1 MNLTEKAIGEMLK
14 WEILNNFSIKEI
26 ANLAYEI
33 FINIRRNLS
42 PEVSNILQ
50 SIFLMEAG
58 PEFEFS
64 KEELIELS
72 NKLIEMKND
81 NGK

>member
-1 MNLTEKAIGEMLK
+1 MNLTKKEMGEMLK
-14 WEILNNFSIKEI
+14 WEILNNFSVKKI

-33 FINIRRNLS
+33 FINSRGNLS
-42 PEVSNILQ
+42 PEARDILQ

-64 KEELIELS
+64 KEELIELA

-81 NGK
+81 NEQ